1 MTNEERARRW
11 IEDRDLGRATVESD
25 VMSLAIQFDKVRE
38 EAVAWADDEDEWS
51 GKIRDA
57 FPTRSGSHEEYGIA
71 MRMVGNRH
79 SKGELVSLVN
89 WLLVELNKP
98 PRPVGDGTRTSQVVT
113 GTPYLVALFPVTCR
127 CGADLHDLAA
137 CAAHECPATLRA
149 LADETTEPKG
159 ERR

>member
-1 MTNEERARRW
+1 MTNVERARRW

-25 VMSLAIQFDKVRE
+25 VMSLAMQFDKVRE

-89 WLLVELNKP
+89 WLLVELNK
-98 PRPVGDGTRTSQVVT
+98 RR
-113 GTPYLVALFPVTCR
+113 
-127 CGADLHDLAA
+127 
-137 CAAHECPATLRA
+137 EAT
-149 LADETTEPKG
+149 
-159 ERR
+159 